1 MRFFLDKDGKQ
12 YLYFFDKDG
21 TEAGSCDFDME
32 SYNAFKNGL
41 SLVEADTD
49 IIDTGWAR
57 EVISEIESQDTFQ
70 G

>member
-1 MRFFLDKDGKQ
+1 
-12 YLYFFDKDG
+12 
-21 TEAGSCDFDME
+21 ME
-32 SYNAFKNGL
+32 SYNAFQNGL

-57 EVISEIESQDTFQ
+57 EVIAEIESQDTFQ